1 MFPQIMDP
9 LVQEKMR
16 ARTALVEIERQ
27 KVKLLIA
34 TEAAK
39 KLREH
44 ARATCA
50 DLTIITAQIGAL
62 GPHETGERNERP
74 RSSRGQ
80 WPNHLP

>member
-1 MFPQIMDP
+1 
-9 LVQEKMR
+9 MR

-74 RSSRGQ
+74 PVES
-80 WPNHLP
+80 WPVAEPLAVVTSEECVSLR